1 MEWLDL
7 QFAAELPLV
16 GPPMLDLGHN
26 PWLLVL
32 AFALVWAASHATLGL
47 LASANRSTRSHS
59 RRIRRRLGACCL
71 AGAMASVQLIA
82 WLAHYASPQA
92 RPDPAWTL
100 TTLLLP
106 VIAAALVLHALDR
119 RRPRAGQY
127 LLAASSIGLGMAL
140 MHYSGTAAL
149 AANAAPHD
157 QPWSLALATLLAIA
171 GSLGALILGLDAGQA
186 TPATP
191 PALKACAPLLLG
203 LALAAVPLT
212 LSGLADL
219 LPPSEA
225 VLPGHSADNHGQL
238 ALIISAIALFSIIA
252 SLCSFGTNRP
262 LPSDKHDPRRINNL
276 LDQLDNARASLQRV
290 AQFDALTNLLN
301 RQGLN
306 QAFAEKLQE
315 HTQQK
320 QPLAVMFF
328 DLDHF
333 KRINESLGHSAGD
346 ELLRV
351 VVERVRRAL
360 RDQDVLARFGGDE
373 FCVLASLNDRDEAR
387 PLALRMLQC
396 MREPFLLAGRGMV
409 ITISI
414 GISLFPED
422 GQSSDELLKHADLAL
437 YQAKSSGRN
446 NLQFFSPQL
455 KGKASRELQLE
466 EELRNALHQD
476 QGLLLYY
483 QPILDLH
490 SGELNKLE
498 ALVRWQHPEHGLL
511 SPERFIGIAEA
522 NGFVAELDAWVLRRA
537 CRDLSLLSDSG
548 YPELRVAVNCSAL
561 NLERE
566 ELVLEVHD
574 ALSSF
579 AVLPQRLE
587 LEVTENALMGNINR
601 AAGLLQ
607 KIRALGVSL
616 SIDDFGTGYSS
627 LAYLK
632 RLPLDTLK
640 IDRSFLMD
648 IPASQTDMEIIQ
660 AIIAMAHALHL
671 KVVAE
676 GVESPQQLAFLR
688 EHDCDFV
695 QGYLLSRPLP
705 LQQLELFLQR
715 YRTPSEEPSLLPG
728 QG

>member
-7 QFAAELPLV
+7 LFAAELPIV
-16 GPPMLDLGHN
+16 GPPMLNLGHS

-32 AFALVWAASHATLGL
+32 AFALAWVASYATLDL
-47 LASANRSTRSHS
+47 LDRANRSMRSHS
-59 RRIRRRLGACCL
+59 RRIWRRLGACCL
-71 AGAMASVQLIA
+71 AGAMESVQFIA
-82 WLAHYASPQA
+82 WLAHYAATQA

-106 VIAAALVLHALDR
+106 LISAALVLHALDS
-119 RRPRAGQY
+119 RRPHAGQY
-127 LLAASSIGLGMAL
+127 LLAATSIGLGML
-140 MHYSGTAAL
+140 LTHYSGMAAL
-149 AANAAPHD
+149 TANSALYD

-171 GSLGALILGLDAGQA
+171 GSLGALLLGLHAAQT

-191 PALKACAPLLLG
+191 PTLKAGNALLLG

-212 LSGLADL
+212 LGGLAHL
-219 LPPSEA
+219 EAPGAA
-225 VLPGHSADNHGQL
+225 VLPGHSAGNHGQL
-238 ALIISAIALFSIIA
+238 ALIISAIALFSITA
-252 SLCSFGTNRP
+252 SLGTFGTGRP
-262 LPSDKHDPRRINNL
+262 WSSDKHDPLRINSL
-276 LDQLDNARASLQRV
+276 LDQLDHARASLQRV

-306 QAFAEKLQE
+306 QAFAEKLLE

-333 KRINESLGHSAGD
+333 KRINESLGHAVGD

-351 VVERVRRAL
+351 VVERVRRVL

-373 FCVLASLNDRDEAR
+373 FCVLASLQDRDEAR
-387 PLALRMLQC
+387 PLALRMLHC
-396 MREPFLLAGRGMV
+396 MREPFILSGRGMV

-422 GQSSDELLKHADLAL
+422 GQSSEELLKHADLAL

-455 KGKASRELQLE
+455 KGKASLELQLE
-466 EELRNALHQD
+466 GELRNALRQD
-476 QGLLLYY
+476 KGLQLYY

-498 ALVRWQHPEHGLL
+498 ALLRWQHPEHGLL
-511 SPERFIGIAEA
+511 NPERFIGIAEA

-537 CRDLSLLSDSG
+537 CRDLSLLSDGG
-548 YPELRVAVNCSAL
+548 YPDLRVAVNCSAL
-561 NLERE
+561 SLERE

-579 AVLPQRLE
+579 AVPPQRLE

-648 IPASQTDMEIIQ
+648 IPTSQTDMEIIQ
-660 AIIAMAHALHL
+660 AIIAMAHALRL

-688 EHDCDFV
+688 EHDCDFI

-705 LQQLELFLQR
+705 LQQLALLLQH
-715 YRTPSEEPSLLPG
+715 YRNPGEALSLLPG
-728 QG
+728 RG